1 MALGRMT
8 LRRVALGRMTLG
20 EVSATFGVFVRLQI
34 TNFDGFLVF
43 HINFPVLVL
52 LLLLIG

>member
-1 MALGRMT
+1 
-8 LRRVALGRMTLG
+8 MTLG

-43 HINFPVLVL
+43 HISFPVLVL